1 MVKFKRAG
9 GLLLLAMTAALLLL
23 VMDNRPEYTSETPL
37 ELRLQAILNGVLG
50 AGDVRLMVNEAPD
63 GEIIGVCV
71 LSDAADDVAAVLRIQ
86 RAVQTA
92 LGIDNDR
99 IEVIRMEEESP

>member
-1 MVKFKRAG
+1 M
-9 GLLLLAMTAALLLL
+9 LAMMAALLLIL
-23 VMDNRPEYTSETPL
+23 MDNRPKYENETPL
-37 ELRLQAILNGVLG
+37 ELRLQAILSGVMG
-50 AGDVRLMVNEAPD
+50 VGDVRLMINEAPS
-63 GEIIGVCV
+63 GEVIGVCV